1 MLGSKT
7 VTLGP
12 RFGADKDDKVDGE
25 DGEDREDEDR
35 EDEDGEEA
43 EAGVPA
49 VSAPAVATASATAR
63 RRFNMRNGPFRRSM
77 DLDHRKL

>member
-12 RFGADKDDKVDGE
+12 RLGEGEDVKVDGDE
-25 DGEDREDEDR
+25 DGED
-35 EDEDGEEA
+35 A
-43 EAGVPA
+43 EAGVPV
-49 VSAPAVATASATAR
+49 VSAPTVATASATAR